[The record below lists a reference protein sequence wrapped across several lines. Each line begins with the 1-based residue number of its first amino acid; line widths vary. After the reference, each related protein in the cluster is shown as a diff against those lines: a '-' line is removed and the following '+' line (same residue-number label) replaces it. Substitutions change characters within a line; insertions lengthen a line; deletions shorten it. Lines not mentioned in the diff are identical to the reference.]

1 MSLYIKKVMPKLGAL
16 IVIALLASG
25 GANAARADEGSA
37 VLSGTDVLDQ
47 AVALYEKLNQSE
59 VVVPEPLLEYGLDE
73 HLLKSVVL
81 GYVNIDD
88 AETAVSVSE
97 VRKQDVMTIL
107 YKTIIN
113 YDSSYTISEDEAN
126 EILNDCYDNAY
137 IDDENRLAYAFM
149 IKQGIISGT
158 TGTEPNKPLTWD
170 SCRIL
175 VDLVYDYF
183 FQDVTVTVNG
193 TPVTIG
199 SNVEKVLETLG
210 EPNRIDKSDYGFEW
224 YVYNT
229 DYKDFVMIGVEGD
242 RICALYTNSADFEY
256 GGIKS
261 GDDISAAAD
270 ISNSNLTFIEDQN
283 GKIDAVMYNPR
294 SDGQDYTAEM
304 SELRSREL
312 LDIINAYRA
321 KNGLET
327 YVLNDGLCD
336 TAWLASV
343 DYMSGSESEDASQAK
358 GYDIYAVY
366 KQLVQS
372 QDAILTSDIKKDT
385 AAGVSAPFGDDENIY
400 VSIIVNDSIREK
412 REIEQVDPSVLPEYT
427 PAAEEEDELL
437 FGLIPVAKAEKNT
450 EPEPTAEPVE
460 NVTEPQ
466 LAEISPDAYSG
477 GDDIVLELEERAA
490 DKYHLEVYDIEAD
503 DYLVNSYITTS
514 DTEISV
520 PSELLTEGLDYTVTL
535 SSVTPEG
542 EELPSEEQLISYGS
556 AYDDGVSIIG
566 PSGSDETYVTDNDY
580 IALEWESELYHDF
593 YIDVYNTAGELVL
606 STIIEDDNTALIQG
620 LDPGDYYVYV
630 TALRRGTIVEK
641 AQDMIPVT
649 IELPEPVINE
659 YILDKDD
666 KYYFVYEDEALGVLY
681 FYDEEIVEVEENGE
695 TVQKKKIIQKQVK
708 STKAY
713 RNLAQYRS
721 TPEYTTGDTTPHV
734 QANEKGQAIV
744 DEAMKYLGV
753 PYVWG
758 GTTPSG
764 FDCSGLVQY
773 VCRSL
778 GIDVTRTTYT
788 QINDGVA
795 VTRSELAPG
804 DLVFFASNGDV
815 HHVGIYIGNDE
826 FIHAPRTGDVVKIS
840 SLNESYYSNEYY
852 GARRVY

>member
-25 GANAARADEGSA
+25 GANAAHADEGST

-47 AVALYEKLNQSE
+47 AVALYEKLNRSE
-59 VVVPEPLLEYGLDE
+59 VVIPEPLLEYGLDK

-88 AETAVSVSE
+88 AESAVSVSE

-126 EILNDCYDNAY
+126 KILNDCYDNAY

-158 TGTEPNKPLTWD
+158 TDTQPNKPLTWD

-183 FQDVTVTVNG
+183 FQDVTINANG

-199 SNVEKVLETLG
+199 SNIEKVLETMG
-210 EPNRIDKSDYGFEW
+210 EPNRIDKSDYGFDW

-229 DYKDFVMIGVEGD
+229 DYENFVMIGVEGD

-256 GGIKS
+256 NGIKS
-261 GDDISAAAD
+261 GDDISAAAE
-270 ISNSNLTFIEDQN
+270 ISNSNLKFIEDHN
-283 GKIDAVMYNPR
+283 GKIDSVIYNPR

-304 SELRSREL
+304 SDIRSREL
-312 LDIINAYRA
+312 LDIINSYRA
-321 KNGLET
+321 KNNLQT
-327 YVLNDGLCD
+327 YVLNDSLCD

-343 DYMSGSESEDASQAK
+343 DYISGMESENASQSK
-358 GYDIYAVY
+358 GYDIYTVY
-366 KQLVQS
+366 SQLLKE
-372 QDAILTSDIKKDT
+372 QDSILTDDIQKDT
-385 AAGVSAPFGDDENIY
+385 AAGISAPVGDDENIY
-400 VSIIVNDSIREK
+400 VSIIVNDEIREK
-412 REIEQVDPSVLPEYT
+412 RQIEQVDPSELPEYI
-427 PAAEEEDELL
+427 PAAEDEDELL

-460 NVTEPQ
+460 NVEAPQ
-466 LAEISPDAYSG
+466 LEEISPDEYSG
-477 GDDIVLELEERAA
+477 GDDIVLELKERAA

-503 DYLVNSYITTS
+503 DYLVNSYISTS

-542 EELPSEEQLISYGS
+542 EELSSDEQLISYGS
-556 AYDDGVSIIG
+556 AYEDGVSIIG
-566 PSGSDETYVTDNDY
+566 PSASDETYVTDNDY

-593 YIDVYNTAGELVL
+593 YVDVYNASGGLVL

-620 LDPGDYYVYV
+620 LDPGNYYVYV

-666 KYYFVYEDEALGVLY
+666 KYYFVYEDEALGVIY
-681 FYDEEIVEVEENGE
+681 FYDEEIVDVEENGE

-713 RNLAQYRS
+713 RTLAQYRS
-721 TPEYTTGDTTPHV
+721 TPEYTTGDTTPHIP
-734 QANEKGQAIV
+734 ASEKGQAIV

-773 VCRSL
+773 VCNSL
-778 GIDVTRTTYT
+778 GIDITRTTYT

-795 VTRSELAPG
+795 VTRSELSPG
-804 DLVFFASNGDV
+804 DLVFFADNGDV

-840 SLNESYYSNEYY
+840 SLNESYYSQEYY